1 MTDDDDDD
9 DDDGDDGGDDDD
21 DDDDDDNDDDDD
33 DGDGDGDNDDGDGDD
48 DTVQLET
55 MRRSSVYQ
63 DYLRPA
69 KVDSLI
75 QKYAYN
81 LTVGDQVSG
90 GSKYYVQSIACI
102 CSLSF

>member
-1 MTDDDDDD
+1 
-9 DDDGDDGGDDDD
+9 
-21 DDDDDDNDDDDD
+21 
-33 DGDGDGDNDDGDGDD
+33 
-48 DTVQLET
+48 

-81 LTVGDQVSG
+81 LTVGDQVSD
-90 GSKYYVQSIACI
+90 GSTDDCMYLFTLLLVPPINSK
-102 CSLSF
+102 

>member
-1 MTDDDDDD
+1 MIIIMLAITVIMMMMVMMMVN
-9 DDDGDDGGDDDD
+9 GD
-21 DDDDDDNDDDDD
+21 
-33 DGDGDGDNDDGDGDD
+33 DD

-81 LTVGDQVSG
+81 LTVGDQVSDG
-90 GSKYYVQSIACI
+90 IQ
-102 CSLSF
+102 L

>member
-1 MTDDDDDD
+1 
-9 DDDGDDGGDDDD
+9 
-21 DDDDDDNDDDDD
+21 
-33 DGDGDGDNDDGDGDD
+33 
-48 DTVQLET
+48 

-90 GSKYYVQSIACI
+90 GSKYYVQRIACI